1 MILVIDNTQK
11 SWSLKYKLFRSA
23 SDAVDYANSIGYS
36 KSLIGLNAES
46 LKPGILHQFT
56 ADGIDIELIH
66 IEPESST
73 NKSPDYDHIGHYGC

>member
-36 KSLIGLNAES
+36 KSLIRLLPKPQWQFQANHRQKELN
-46 LKPGILHQFT
+46 F
-56 ADGIDIELIH
+56 
-66 IEPESST
+66 
-73 NKSPDYDHIGHYGC
+73 